1 MTAARTR
8 LVLVSHSDALARGLA
23 DLAGQMAPDVDI
35 VPVGGLADGA
45 LGTDFERIEAAVI
58 GAPGEVCVLADLG
71 SAVLTTQAVL
81 EMVDANVAA
90 RTHLAPGPFVEGAV
104 AAAVAAQGGA
114 GAEQLV
120 GVVREAAGAVA
131 TAAGAAAVAA
141 SPAAAVPDA
150 APGSTPMGGAAVD
163 GAAVDGAA
171 MVGAAPGDVVART
184 VVVVNPQGLH
194 ARPAAEVAQ
203 LASGLPAAVTLAGDD
218 ATSVL
223 ALMTLGSTAGTELE
237 VVARG
242 PGAAES
248 VEAVVGL
255 VASGFGE
262 V

>member
-23 DLAGQMAPDVDI
+23 ELAGQMAPDVDI

-45 LGTDFERIEAAVI
+45 LGTDFERIEAAVAE
-58 GAPGEVCVLADLG
+58 APGEVCVLADLG

-81 EMVDANVAA
+81 EMVDDDVAA

-131 TAAGAAAVAA
+131 TAAGVSNAEA
-141 SPAAAVPDA
+141 SPEAAVPDA
-150 APGSTPMGGAAVD
+150 APGGAAVGGAAV
-163 GAAVDGAA
+163 G
-171 MVGAAPGDVVART
+171 GAAPGDVVART

-203 LASGLPAAVTLAGDD
+203 LASGLPAAVTIAGVD

-223 ALMTLGSTAGTELE
+223 ALMTLGSIAGTELE

-248 VEAVVGL
+248 VDAVVGL

>member
-1 MTAARTR
+1 MRGVRARI
-8 LVLVSHSDALARGLA
+8 VLVSHSDALARGVA

-35 VPVGGLADGA
+35 VPVGGLTDGA
-45 LGTDFERIEAAVI
+45 LGTDFERIEAAVV

-81 EMVDANVAA
+81 EMVDDDVAA

-114 GAEQLV
+114 GAEALV
-120 GVVREAAGAVA
+120 GVVREAAAAVA
-131 TAAGAAAVAA
+131 TAAGAAAVEA
-141 SPAAAVPDA
+141 SLAAA
-150 APGSTPMGGAAVD
+150 AP
-163 GAAVDGAA
+163 DGAA

-203 LASGLPAAVTLAGDD
+203 LASGLPAAVTIAGVD

-248 VEAVVGL
+248 VEAVVRL

-262 V
+262 I

>member
-45 LGTDFERIEAAVI
+45 LGTDFERIEAAVVE
-58 GAPGEVCVLADLG
+58 AAGEVCVLADLG

-81 EMVDANVAA
+81 EMVDDDVAA

-131 TAAGAAAVAA
+131 TAAGVSNAEA
-141 SPAAAVPDA
+141 SPEAAVPDA
-150 APGSTPMGGAAVD
+150 APGGAAVGGAAV
-163 GAAVDGAA
+163 GG
-171 MVGAAPGDVVART
+171 GAPGDVVART

-203 LASGLPAAVTLAGDD
+203 LASGLPATVTIAGVD

-223 ALMTLGSTAGTELE
+223 ALMTLGSIAGTELE

-248 VEAVVGL
+248 VDAVVGL

>member
-8 LVLVSHSDALARGLA
+8 LVLVSHSEALARGLA

-45 LGTDFERIEAAVI
+45 LGTDFERIEAAVA

-81 EMVDANVAA
+81 EMVDDDVAA

-131 TAAGAAAVAA
+131 TAAGVSSAEA
-141 SPAAAVPDA
+141 SPAAAVRDD
-150 APGSTPMGGAAVD
+150 APGGGTVGGAAV
-163 GAAVDGAA
+163 G
-171 MVGAAPGDVVART
+171 GAAPGDVVART

-203 LASGLPAAVTLAGDD
+203 LASGLPAAVTIAGVD

-248 VEAVVGL
+248 VDAVVGL

>member
-45 LGTDFERIEAAVI
+45 LGTDFERIEAAV
-58 GAPGEVCVLADLG
+58 AEAAGEVCVLADLG

-81 EMVDANVAA
+81 EMVDDDVAA

-131 TAAGAAAVAA
+131 TAAGVSNAEA
-141 SPAAAVPDA
+141 SPEAAVPDA
-150 APGSTPMGGAAVD
+150 APGGAAV
-163 GAAVDGAA
+163 G
-171 MVGAAPGDVVART
+171 GAAPGDVVART

-203 LASGLPAAVTLAGDD
+203 LASGLPATVTIAGVD

-223 ALMTLGSTAGTELE
+223 ALMTLGSIAGTELE

-248 VEAVVGL
+248 VDAVVGL

>member
-23 DLAGQMAPDVDI
+23 ELAGQMAPDVDI

-45 LGTDFERIEAAVI
+45 LGTDFERIEAAVV

-81 EMVDANVAA
+81 EMVDDDVAA

-120 GVVREAAGAVA
+120 GVVREAAAAVA
-131 TAAGAAAVAA
+131 TAAGAVAVEA
-141 SPAAAVPDA
+141 SPAAAVPDV
-150 APGSTPMGGAAVD
+150 APGGGAVGGAALD
-163 GAAVDGAA
+163 
-171 MVGAAPGDVVART
+171 GAAPGDVVART

-203 LASGLPAAVTLAGDD
+203 LASGLPAAVTIAGVD

-237 VVARG
+237 VMARG

>member
-8 LVLVSHSDALARGLA
+8 LVLVSHSDALARGVA

-45 LGTDFERIEAAVI
+45 LGTDFERIEAAVV

-81 EMVDANVAA
+81 EMVDDDIAA

-114 GAEQLV
+114 GAEALV
-120 GVVREAAGAVA
+120 GVVREAAAAVA
-131 TAAGAAAVAA
+131 TAAGAAAVEA
-141 SPAAAVPDA
+141 SPAAAVP
-150 APGSTPMGGAAVD
+150 S
-163 GAAVDGAA
+163 
-171 MVGAAPGDVVART
+171 GAAPGDVVART

-203 LASGLPAAVTLAGDD
+203 LASGLPAAVTIAGVD

>member
-8 LVLVSHSDALARGLA
+8 IVLVSHSDALARGVA

-45 LGTDFERIEAAVI
+45 LGTDFERIEAAVV

-81 EMVDANVAA
+81 EMVDDDVAA

-120 GVVREAAGAVA
+120 GVVREAAAAVA
-131 TAAGAAAVAA
+131 TAAGAAAVEA

-150 APGSTPMGGAAVD
+150 APGGTTMG

-203 LASGLPAAVTLAGDD
+203 LASGLPAAVTIAGVD

>member
-1 MTAARTR
+1 MRARI
-8 LVLVSHSDALARGLA
+8 VLVSHSDALARGVA

-35 VPVGGLADGA
+35 VPVGGLTDGA
-45 LGTDFERIEAAVI
+45 LGTDFERIEAAVV

-81 EMVDANVAA
+81 EMVDDDVAA

-114 GAEQLV
+114 GAEALV
-120 GVVREAAGAVA
+120 GVVREAAAAVA
-131 TAAGAAAVAA
+131 TAAGAAAVEA
-141 SPAAAVPDA
+141 SLAAA
-150 APGSTPMGGAAVD
+150 AP
-163 GAAVDGAA
+163 DGAA

-203 LASGLPAAVTLAGDD
+203 LASGLPAAVTIAGVD

-248 VEAVVGL
+248 VEAVVRL

-262 V
+262 I

>member
-45 LGTDFERIEAAVI
+45 LGTDFERIEAAVVE
-58 GAPGEVCVLADLG
+58 AAGEVCVLADLG

-81 EMVDANVAA
+81 EMVDDDVAA

-131 TAAGAAAVAA
+131 TAAGVSNAEA
-141 SPAAAVPDA
+141 SPEAAVPDA
-150 APGSTPMGGAAVD
+150 APGGAAVGGAAV
-163 GAAVDGAA
+163 G
-171 MVGAAPGDVVART
+171 GAAPGDVVART

-203 LASGLPAAVTLAGDD
+203 LASGLPAAVTIAGVD

-223 ALMTLGSTAGTELE
+223 ALMTLGSIAGTELE

-248 VEAVVGL
+248 VDAVVGL